1 MVDSQ
6 TGSTS
11 LPAAAP
17 PTATPLHP
25 PISEQWKPR
34 RLDRAMT
41 EGPITQCLLIG
52 LAWVI
57 FLLVLGIPI
66 AFLLSRAFSRGFL
79 FFGQSLFGD
88 RDTLHAIFMTLTIA
102 PLAVGLN
109 TLFGINAAW
118 LLARYRFRGRT
129 LILTLIDLP
138 FAVSPVVTG
147 VCLVI
152 LCGSRSVLG
161 QWMERLGLPFLNST
175 PSMVIA
181 TVFVTLPIIVR
192 ELIPVLEEIGP
203 EQELAATSLGANG
216 RNMFWKITLPNISLG
231 LSYGV
236 LLCNAR
242 AMGEFASVAVVSGRV
257 VGVTET
263 MPLRVE
269 LLFNENKSPQD
280 FILAT
285 ALALMA
291 LATLLVKVWL
301 ENRIRINKATDT
313 PHGVDSRS

>member
-1 MVDSQ
+1 MADS
-6 TGSTS
+6 S
-11 LPAAAP
+11 
-17 PTATPLHP
+17 PTTTEPTPQRIQLT
-25 PISEQWKPR
+25 PR
-34 RLDRAMT
+34 RLDHAMT
-41 EGPITQCLLIG
+41 EATWVKVLLIG

-57 FLLVLGIPI
+57 FAIILGIPI
-66 AFLLSRAFSRGFL
+66 AFLFSKALSLGLGF
-79 FFGQSLFGD
+79 FWQSLLEK
-88 RDTLHAIFMTLTIA
+88 DTLHAIAMTLTIA

-161 QWMERLGLPFLNST
+161 QWLERMGIPFLNST

-216 RNMFWKITLPNISLG
+216 KTMFWKITLPNIALG

-242 AMGEFASVAVVSGRV
+242 AMGEFASVAVVSGRI

-285 ALALMA
+285 TLALMA
-291 LATLLVKVWL
+291 MVTLVLKVWL
-301 ENRIRINKATDT
+301 ERRLHQTRAQVSPQGPETK
-313 PHGVDSRS
+313 P

>member
-1 MVDSQ
+1 MVKPQ
-6 TGSTS
+6 LKTS
-11 LPAAAP
+11 ETTRM
-17 PTATPLHP
+17 TA
-25 PISEQWKPR
+25 R

-41 EGPITQCLLIG
+41 ESYAVQWLLIG
-52 LAWVI
+52 IAWVI
-57 FLLVLGIPI
+57 FFLILGIPLG
-66 AFLLSRAFSRGFL
+66 FLVTKAFSRGL
-79 FFGQSLFGD
+79 VFFGQSLFGD
-88 RDTLHAIFMTLTIA
+88 KDTVHAIWMTLTIA
-102 PLAVGLN
+102 PLAVFLN

-118 LLARYRFRGRT
+118 LLARYRFWGRT

-152 LCGSRSVLG
+152 LCGSRSIFG
-161 QWMERLGLPFLNST
+161 QWLEKMGVPFLNST
-175 PSMVIA
+175 PAMVLA

-203 EQELAATSLGANG
+203 DQELAATSLGANG
-216 RNMFWKITLPNISLG
+216 KTMFWKITLPNIALG
-231 LSYGV
+231 LSYGI

-242 AMGEFASVAVVSGRV
+242 AMGEFASVAVVSGRI

-280 FILAT
+280 FVLAT

-291 LATLLVKVWL
+291 LVTLIAKVWL
-301 ENRIRINKATDT
+301 EKRIQKSKEPQGAPGT
-313 PHGVDSRS
+313 